1 MDEDLIHE
9 IKSNIDT
16 GLFEALANSIPALVW
31 IADTTKECVWF
42 NQEWLAFTGRSMEQE
57 YANGWAEGVHPDDLK
72 RCLDIYI
79 INFDNRTAFEMEY
92 RLRHNSGEYRWLLD
106 RGAPRYDSK
115 GVFLGFTGAC
125 IDITERKINAD
136 KLCKS
141 EEQFRTMAASI
152 PQLAW
157 MADETGSLF
166 WYNQRW
172 YDYTGTTFEE
182 MQGWGWE
189 KVHDPAELERM
200 SVTWRH
206 ALATGTA
213 FEDTFPLRSRVG
225 EYRWFLTRANPILDD
240 NGKVLRWFGTN
251 TDVTEQRELVAQLKA
266 ASDAAE
272 EAKNR
277 FEYTTEAMPQL
288 VWIDRGDDGACYYM
302 SSQWTEYTGATL
314 EDLLGYKWLDF
325 LHPDDRQR
333 TSEAWEKAIES
344 KGGYDIEY
352 RIRRHDG
359 EYRWFKVRGVPRFD
373 NTGTVSNWY
382 GTCTEIQ
389 DLVEAKEKAEAA
401 NIAKSEFLANMS
413 HEIRTPMNAV
423 IGLSNILAMSSP
435 LTPKQKEFIKTL
447 QLSADS
453 LLGLINDLLDIAKIE
468 AQTVEL
474 EKIPFSID
482 AMMHEIVS
490 MMSMRATEKNLAF
503 SYEGEVIKNMVFVGD
518 KTRIQQI
525 VVNLCSNALKF
536 TEQGGVKIYA
546 TCTDNAEDSNVK
558 DVCLII
564 EDTGIG
570 IPQDKLDTIFQ
581 KFVQADSS
589 INRKYGGTGLGLAI
603 TKTLAEIMGGTI
615 MADSAVGQG
624 SKFIVCLPLPL
635 DGDGELKANDQRT
648 VPATLDKVRESKRP
662 RVLLVED
669 YAPNVMV
676 VTNYLEEFGYAYDI
690 ANNGSE
696 GVEMAK
702 KGQYFAVLM
711 DVQMHLMNG
720 FDATKLIR
728 EFERQYHKKPFHII
742 GMTAH
747 ALAGDRERCLAA
759 GMNDYVAKPF
769 SPKDL
774 QEKLAALEPA
784 NSLS

>member
-1 MDEDLIHE
+1 MDKKLIHE
-9 IKSNIDT
+9 IKSDSDT

-57 YANGWAEGVHPDDLK
+57 YANGWAEGVHPDDIK

-79 INFDNRTAFEMEY
+79 NNFDNRTAFEMEY

-125 IDITERKINAD
+125 IDITERKLNAD
-136 KLCKS
+136 KLRKS

-157 MADETGSLF
+157 MADQTGSLF
-166 WYNQRW
+166 WYNQQW

-189 KVHDPAELERM
+189 KVHDPVELERM
-200 SVTWRH
+200 SITWRQ

-213 FEDTFPLRSRVG
+213 FEDTFPLRSKDG
-225 EYRWFLTRANPILDD
+225 EYRWFLTRANPIFDD

-251 TDVTEQRELVAQLKA
+251 TDVTEQRELAAQLKV

-272 EAKNR
+272 EAKDR
-277 FEYTTEAMPQL
+277 FKYTTEAMPQL
-288 VWIDRGDDGACYYM
+288 VWITKADGPCIYL
-302 SSQWTEYTGATL
+302 SRQWEEYTGKSVEESL
-314 EDLLGYKWLDF
+314 GFEWLNLL
-325 LHPDDRQR
+325 HADDRQR
-333 TSEAWEKAIES
+333 TSEAWEKAVEG
-344 KGGYDIEY
+344 KGGYDMEY

-359 EYRWFKVRGVPRFD
+359 EYRWFKVRGVSRFD
-373 NTGTVSNWY
+373 NKGTISSWY

-389 DLVEAKEKAEAA
+389 DLVESKEKAEAA

-474 EKIPFSID
+474 EKIPFSVD

-490 MMSMRATEKNLAF
+490 MMSMRATEKNLDF
-503 SYEGEVIKNMVFVGD
+503 SYEGEVIKNMVFIGD

-546 TCTDNAEDSNVK
+546 TCTENAENSNVK

-570 IPQDKLDTIFQ
+570 IPQNKLDTIFQ

-615 MADSAVGQG
+615 IADSEIGQG
-624 SKFIVCLPLPL
+624 SKFFVCLPLLL
-635 DGDGELKANDQRT
+635 DDDGKLKADEQRIE
-648 VPATLDKVRESKRP
+648 PATLDKVMESKRP

-690 ANNGSE
+690 ATNGSE

-702 KGQYFAVLM
+702 KGRYFAVLM

-728 EFERQYHKKPFHII
+728 DFEKQEDKKPFHII

-747 ALAGDRERCLAA
+747 ALAGDRERCIAA
-759 GMNDYVAKPF
+759 GMNDYIAKPF
-769 SPKDL
+769 SPKEL

-784 NSLS
+784 NRP